1 MAKILLRS
9 GDLDDFQSVGEN
21 GQAVFESA
29 LQIRETL
36 RLRKQPLVEL
46 LAIPQLNEEGDR
58 VDWYSPVSGKVM
70 GWASASREE
79 RERALRFLESALSS
93 ARALSKRCLES
104 EKTAQQ
110 LFGALLAKAVQFP
123 GANFLYL
130 VDGKPVITFWGFV
143 NLNQGA
149 RNVVLECLREA
160 EPIEPEIIMT
170 PQEELEPEPTPL
182 MMTEPDAPLL
192 ATPPVSPAPVAPA
205 PAAPVHASAAALAA
219 YAAEAEATTPPEE
232 TAPAAVKAPT
242 PARRSRV
249 PLWTWPL
256 AAAVVMGAV
265 AAPVTWY
272 LLQQKETAA
281 PTVSV
286 AQIKAQEIAPA
297 PVKSVDAPA
306 APAAPVVPVAPTTS
320 LPLAEAK
327 VTPPAPVVEEK
338 PVATPAPVDKN
349 ALVMDANQVKAGT
362 TRFLNGTWRL
372 SIGSPDPITGKAT
385 SMRVEMKNNKGTARV
400 TLGDNVVCKAELFSG
415 LHQTG
420 ELMIKTRGKARCSD
434 GSRYPMPEVACKA
447 GPNDVAE
454 CTGRY
459 DEKTVLPL
467 TMKKVSA

>member
-149 RNVVLECLREA
+149 RDDVLECLREA

-170 PQEELEPEPTPL
+170 PQEEPEPEPTPL

-219 YAAEAEATTPPEE
+219 YAAEAEATAPPEE
-232 TAPAAVKAPT
+232 TAPAPVKAPT

-306 APAAPVVPVAPTTS
+306 APAAPVVAVAPTTS

-327 VTPPAPVVEEK
+327 VTPPVPVVEEK
-338 PVATPAPVDKN
+338 PVAAPAPVDKN

-434 GSRYPMPEVACKA
+434 GSRYPMPEIACKA

>member
-58 VDWYSPVSGKVM
+58 VDWYSSVSGKVM

-149 RNVVLECLREA
+149 RDDVLECLREA

-170 PQEELEPEPTPL
+170 PQEDPEPEPTPL

-219 YAAEAEATTPPEE
+219 YAAEAEATAPPEE

-338 PVATPAPVDKN
+338 PVAAPAPVDKN

>member
-1 MAKILLRS
+1 MRS

-149 RNVVLECLREA
+149 RDDVLECLREA

-170 PQEELEPEPTPL
+170 PQEDPEPEPTPL

-219 YAAEAEATTPPEE
+219 YAAEAEATAPPEE

-338 PVATPAPVDKN
+338 PVAAPAPVDKN

>member
-1 MAKILLRS
+1 MRS

-149 RNVVLECLREA
+149 RDDVLECLREA

>member
-149 RNVVLECLREA
+149 RDDVLECLREA

-281 PTVSV
+281 PTFSV

>member
-149 RNVVLECLREA
+149 RDDVLECLREA

-170 PQEELEPEPTPL
+170 PQEEPEPEPTPL

-249 PLWTWPL
+249 LLWTWPL

-338 PVATPAPVDKN
+338 PVAAPVPVDKN

>member
-58 VDWYSPVSGKVM
+58 VDWYSPVSGKVI

-149 RNVVLECLREA
+149 RDDVLECLREA

-170 PQEELEPEPTPL
+170 PQEEPEPEPTPL

-205 PAAPVHASAAALAA
+205 PAAALAA

-338 PVATPAPVDKN
+338 PVAAPAPVDKN

>member
-1 MAKILLRS
+1 MRS

-149 RNVVLECLREA
+149 RDDVLECLREA

-170 PQEELEPEPTPL
+170 PQEEPEPEPAPV

-192 ATPPVSPAPVAPA
+192 ATPPVSPATVAPA

-306 APAAPVVPVAPTTS
+306 APAAPVVAVAPTTS

-338 PVATPAPVDKN
+338 PVAAPAPVDKN

-400 TLGDNVVCKAELFSG
+400 TLGDNVICKAELFSG